1 MDDSQIFGLIA
12 SLALLI
18 WLLGGRAVPA
28 RHRQTATYAA
38 LGIVG
43 AGILYALWQT
53 VLWYAG

>member
-28 RHRQTATYAA
+28 RHRHAATYAA

-53 VLWYAG
+53 MLWYAG